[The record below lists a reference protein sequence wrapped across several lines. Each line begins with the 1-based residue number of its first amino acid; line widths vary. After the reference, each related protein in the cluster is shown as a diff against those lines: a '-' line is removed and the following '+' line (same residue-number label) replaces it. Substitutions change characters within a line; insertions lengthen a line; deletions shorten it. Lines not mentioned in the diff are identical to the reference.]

1 MSEVLAHLRALRAD
15 CAKGLAWCSALVWAE
30 KAFLLTDDID
40 DLLWLV
46 DALVT
51 NGQYRQAE
59 EWIVNPLYTSKCL
72 ASPTGRYLASV
83 IAMRLGRAEDAL
95 EVLNTDLGQTVGSLG
110 ARRDGVQPAKSR
122 AAHTPTAARAASG
135 SYTPSMA
142 TQRSL
147 LDEIPIVSRNSRQDK
162 NTRDDAWVL
171 GEPVASDGVRPLNP
185 RAWMLY
191 MQGAAVVQLS
201 NIGGSETTPS
211 IKALRLQYPESATG
225 SILPNAHGTESSKT
239 VLGGMGMLVASIWIE
254 ALRAD
259 ARCWEAWSG
268 IREHGLLTCE
278 EELLLV
284 DSLDWT
290 ACCGGSKS
298 MGRFFRDYCLATMST
313 FSLSDAVVEA
323 TDRLLSVYPRL
334 SGDPAL
340 RAIQAA
346 RLLSLGRA
354 RACLE
359 YTVCALEYRRVP
371 DPNTTAI
378 HITAL
383 TVLYAKDALFRIA
396 HELAEEFG
404 MSSIKRAEIESA
416 DTSSLVGS
424 GATVGTGVAKRNSA
438 SGFYGTPL
446 STPRMSSVG
455 AAAAGTGRVR
465 AGARGLLVP
474 ETPTRA
480 GLNSVFA
487 GGSSAVSAIRHP
499 SAASGSFTM
508 VARAVVQ
515 SASAVATAAWR
526 GLWGL
531 PTWTHPGPPVLATY
545 PCALG
550 PAQAS
555 SVNAEAAI
563 STLGTFTTTNAQSI
577 GSPTQYEFVGAS
589 LAWYAIGCYYL
600 VSAACQTQPDASQSE
615 WALSGVF
622 YRSGLARPMAGH
634 AAQADRIGSIAAMRH
649 SQSLTPDAEHALAE
663 ARRWLAKTTLA
674 SPRSVVAWIAF
685 AHTFI
690 IAGEWESATRALHTA
705 VGLCGCEGIVHSG
718 GKDASAAIDP
728 TQQMSKSG
736 GTAAQDRSEA
746 APLERGSQL
755 AHAPLASL
763 GSVYLRMGNLG
774 MAESCLDA
782 SARCLSGYRIEE
794 WLAAWKPQLDLLDD
808 TNILEWCMSAQHS
821 SCDGPV
827 RLSSMAD
834 PQLLNDVGVLFYNK
848 NELDSARVFFIIALK
863 ALDLNFNMQH
873 KLHSAFNPGSQRG
886 YRRQIMSPEFQA
898 FSALYKANL
907 GNTLRRIGCY
917 GSALVC
923 LRAAALNAPASM
935 DILLSEA
942 FALHLR
948 TMELYSKSD
957 PAFEKCLDQT
967 IDSYHRILSN
977 LPGDAVTTDL
987 LTLAL
992 ELSANIQSLPLFT
1005 DDLDIARELEEPL
1018 NTFGLGDYDDE
1029 NSLPGAGGYAYDSPP
1044 SGAVSDLSLVHQSEI
1059 AASEQASGVEYS
1071 DEAMEIEE
1079 DTEDNNGSE
1088 SDMAMD

>member
-15 CAKGLAWCSALVWAE
+15 CAKGLAWSSALVWAE

-72 ASPTGRYLASV
+72 ASATGRYLASV

-95 EVLNTDLGQTVGSLG
+95 EVLNIDLSQTVGSLG
-110 ARRDGVQPAKSR
+110 ARRDGAQSSR
-122 AAHTPTAARAASG
+122 SRIAHTPTAARGVSG
-135 SYTPSMA
+135 SYAPSMA

-147 LDEIPIVSRNSRQDK
+147 LDEIPIISKNSRLDK
-162 NTRDDAWVL
+162 NARDDAWVA
-171 GEPVASDGVRPLNP
+171 GEPAVSEGVRPLNP

-211 IKALRLQYPESATG
+211 IKALRLRYPESTTG
-225 SILPNAHGTESSKT
+225 SILPNAHGQSNSARTAIYGTESAKT
-239 VLGGMGMLVASIWIE
+239 ALGGMGMLVASIWIE

-278 EELLLV
+278 EELQLV
-284 DSLDWT
+284 DSLDWAT
-290 ACCGGSKS
+290 SCGGSKS
-298 MGRFFRDYCLATMST
+298 VGRFFRDYCLASQTT
-313 FSLSDAVVEA
+313 FSLSNAVVEA
-323 TDRLLSVYPRL
+323 TDRLLSAYPRL
-334 SGDPAL
+334 SGDPSL

-359 YTVCALEYRRVP
+359 YTVCALEYRRMP

-416 DTSSLVGS
+416 DTSSLLGLGAIVGL
-424 GATVGTGVAKRNSA
+424 GAGKGSSA

-455 AAAAGTGRVR
+455 AAVAGTGRVR
-465 AGARGLLVP
+465 AGARGLMVP

-487 GGSSAVSAIRHP
+487 GGSSAASAMRHP
-499 SAASGSFTM
+499 TAASGSFAV
-508 VARAVVQ
+508 VARAVAQ
-515 SASAVATAAWR
+515 SSSAAATAAWR

-555 SVNAEAAI
+555 SVNAEATI
-563 STLGTFTTTNAQSI
+563 STLGTFTTTNAQSV

-600 VSAACQTQPDASQSE
+600 VSAARLVLPDVSQHE

-622 YRSGLARPMAGH
+622 YRSGLAGPMAS
-634 AAQADRIGSIAAMRH
+634 QADRSGSVAAMRH
-649 SQSLTPDAEHALAE
+649 SQSLAPDAEHALAE

-690 IAGEWESATRALHTA
+690 VAGEWESATRALHTA

-718 GKDASAAIDP
+718 GKDGSAAIDP
-728 TQQMSKSG
+728 TPQTPKSG
-736 GTAAQDRSEA
+736 GVSAQDMSEV

-763 GSVYLRMGNLG
+763 GSVYLRMGDLG
-774 MAESCLDA
+774 MAESCFDA
-782 SARCLSGYRIEE
+782 SARSLSGYRIKE
-794 WLAAWKPQLDLLDD
+794 WLAAWKPQLDLLD
-808 TNILEWCMSAQHS
+808 NASILEWCVSAQHAN
-821 SCDGPV
+821 CDGPV
-827 RLSSMAD
+827 QLSSMVD

-848 NELDSARVFFIIALK
+848 NQLDSARVFFIIALK
-863 ALDLNFNMQH
+863 ALDLNFNIQH
-873 KLHSAFNPGSQRG
+873 KLHSSFNSGSQKSG
-886 YRRQIMSPEFQA
+886 RRIVSPEFQA

-907 GNTLRRIGCY
+907 GNTLRKIGCY
-917 GSALVC
+917 DSALVC
-923 LRAAALNAPASM
+923 LRAAALNAPASV

-942 FALHLR
+942 FTLHLR
-948 TMELYSKSD
+948 TMELYSESD
-957 PAFEKCLDQT
+957 PAFEKCLDQA
-967 IDSYHRILSN
+967 IDSYHRILSII
-977 LPGDAVTTDL
+977 PGDAVTTDL
-987 LTLAL
+987 LALAM
-992 ELSANIQSLPLFT
+992 ELSANIQSLPFFT
-1005 DDLDIARELEEPL
+1005 DDLDIAKELDEPL
-1018 NTFGLGDYDDE
+1018 SAFGFDDYDDE
-1029 NSLPGAGGYAYDSPP
+1029 NGLPAYDSPP
-1044 SGAVSDLSLVHQSEI
+1044 SGAVSDLSLTHQPD
-1059 AASEQASGVEYS
+1059 EQASGVEYS
-1071 DEAMEIEE
+1071 DDEEMEIVE
-1079 DTEDNNGSE
+1079 DTEENSGSE